1 MTARQILQTGE
12 IRGRLTVRKAAK
24 LAGISPATYSR
35 RKADPG
41 TMTLA
46 ELSGLIG
53 PMRLTDAELRELT
66 SRASD

>member
-24 LAGISPATYSR
+24 LAGISQATYSR

-66 SRASD
+66 RRASD

>member
-53 PMRLTDAELRELT
+53 PMRLTDAEVRTLIGRG
-66 SRASD
+66 A